1 MLEHVFRVLWCNLYD
16 TSHRRPKL
24 MKPSGMIFP
33 EPMPVTDDRFFR
45 DALGRFAT
53 GITVI
58 TCRDPGTGQPQGFTA
73 NSFSSLSLDP
83 PLVLFSLRREA
94 QCLPAFLGSG
104 AFAVNVLAHD
114 QMEVSARFASSDPD
128 RWAGIE
134 HAVWSTGRRSCR
146 RCWPALNAVP
156 WRPMMAATMS
166 FSSVRCWRCRRP
178 GRHRRCCIF
187 AAPIRH

>member
-1 MLEHVFRVLWCNLYD
+1 MTH
-16 TSHRRPKL
+16 SHRRPKL

-33 EPMPVTDDRFFR
+33 EPRPVTDDRFFR

-134 HAVWSTGRRSCR
+134 HAVWSTG
-146 RCWPALNAVP
+146 
-156 WRPMMAATMS
+156 
-166 FSSVRCWRCRRP
+166 
-178 GRHRRCCIF
+178 
-187 AAPIRH
+187 APILPEMLASFECRTVATHEGGDHVIFIGEVLALSTPREAPPLLYFRGAYQTLKV